1 MQNITTEDLSKVLHD
16 MRMNIVKGGHFTPEH
31 HKDLLSRIIDCPE
44 EWGVPSED
52 VKDGAKHFQ
61 AMKSFIGI
69 DGLMQVWAYQDFR
82 DQIQKFQVEN
92 NISATQQRSIT
103 LCGQMLSY
111 VDYDDQLKLLDEDL
125 KVLKAQV
132 PGICRL
138 FRNSVPDD
146 YLILESID
154 DETDK
159 TITQDVVVTQDVIE
173 FLSQSCDYAWIYKES
188 HDWVPFELGHR
199 SVSADRDPPDE
210 ITLSLKWGDPEDPKT
225 ARYFKAINL
234 DRVPSCREYYEGLKR
249 DAQ

>member
-1 MQNITTEDLSKVLHD
+1 MQNITTADLSKALHD

-44 EWGVPSED
+44 EWGIPSEA

-69 DGLMQVWAYQDFR
+69 DGLMGVWAYQDFR

-92 NISATQQRSIT
+92 GISATNERSIT
-103 LCGQMLSY
+103 ICGQTLSY
-111 VDYDDQLKLLDEDL
+111 IDYDDQLKLLDEDL
-125 KVLKAQV
+125 KTLKAQV
-132 PGICRL
+132 PAIYKL
-138 FRNSVPDD
+138 FRVSVPSD
-146 YLILESID
+146 YLIIESID

-159 TITQDVVVTQDVIE
+159 VITQDVIE
-173 FLSQSCDYAWIYKES
+173 FLSRSCDYAWIHKDS
-188 HDWVPFELGHR
+188 NDWVPFGNGHR
-199 SVSADRDPPDE
+199 SISADRDPPDE
-210 ITLSLKWGDPEDPKT
+210 ITLSLKWGEPEDPKT
-225 ARYFKAINL
+225 SRYFKAINL